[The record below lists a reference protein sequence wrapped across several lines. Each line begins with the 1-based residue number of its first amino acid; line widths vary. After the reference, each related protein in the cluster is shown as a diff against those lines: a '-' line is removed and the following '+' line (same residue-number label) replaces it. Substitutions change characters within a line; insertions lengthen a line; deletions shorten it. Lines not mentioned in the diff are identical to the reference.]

1 VSNYPQY
8 HVIEILTLQTVQL
21 PNEVI
26 TSGTTALVLEQQNS
40 VAGTWSAALFDN
52 PNTGMARAQFQAN
65 FNLSDTP
72 NIYFVGQPW
81 PDLPS
86 AQAAAQA
93 DYAALVARRNGT
105 VTQAQLQTQIT
116 SSAFV
121 SLITT
126 VAGPG

>member
-1 VSNYPQY
+1 MSNYPQY

-26 TSGTTALVLEQQNS
+26 TSGTTALVLEQQAT
-40 VAGTWSAALFDN
+40 VGGPWSAAQFNN
-52 PNTGMARAQFQAN
+52 PNTGMALAQFQAYN
-65 FNLSDTP
+65 NLSDAP

-81 PDLPS
+81 ADLPT

-93 DYAALVARRNGT
+93 DYAALIAQRNGV
-105 VTQAQLQTQIT
+105 VTRTQLQAQIT
-116 SSAFV
+116 SSTFV
-121 SLITT
+121 ALITT